1 MVLDV
6 TRTFIQTNITTKK
19 DGKERAIKK
28 ITGVLVEMILELD
41 SETYSKRV
49 VYENGKE
56 VIYVVVLRSI
66 YGIFVASILFYKK
79 FCGDLEN
86 IGFEFNP
93 SDTCVSNRINVGKQ
107 HTVIFHVD

>member
-1 MVLDV
+1 MIFNGKPTKECLSRDNTSSPTASLVAIFETETIDAYGGQYIMVLDV
-6 TRTFIQTNITTKK
+6 TRTFIQTNIPTKK

-66 YGIFVASILFYKK
+66 YGMIL
-79 FCGDLEN
+79 E
-86 IGFEFNP
+86 
-93 SDTCVSNRINVGKQ
+93 
-107 HTVIFHVD
+107 